1 MAPSRNTKEN
11 GLSSILVAV
20 SGETSDEEAVRLACH
35 LLNSGKGDLYVV
47 YVIEVGRGLPVDA
60 EVSPATARAEEVLKH
75 MEEVALPFKCNIQ
88 AELLQS
94 RRAGPAVVQEAVD
107 KQVDAIVL
115 GVGYHEVYGSFSL
128 GETAPYLL
136 RTAPCRVILWRD
148 PMLKFTSGN
157 GRQLDKGYLSSR
169 EPASL

>member
-1 MAPSRNTKEN
+1 MAPSRKTKEN

-35 LLNSGKGDLYVV
+35 LLNPGKGDLFVV

-60 EVSPATARAEEVLKH
+60 EVAPATARAEEVLKH
-75 MEEVALPFKCNIQ
+75 MEEVTRPFKCNIQ

-94 RRAGPAVVQEAVD
+94 RSAGPAVVQEAVD

-148 PMLKFTSGN
+148 PMSKLMLGN
-157 GRQLDKGYLSSR
+157 RQRLDSVHLPSR
-169 EPASL
+169 EPESL